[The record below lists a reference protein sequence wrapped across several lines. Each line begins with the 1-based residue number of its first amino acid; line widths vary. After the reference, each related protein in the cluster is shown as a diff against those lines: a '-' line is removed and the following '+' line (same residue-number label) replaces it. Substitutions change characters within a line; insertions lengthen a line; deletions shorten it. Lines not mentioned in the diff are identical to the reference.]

1 MAGFDAKLVA
11 SDVTHIVR
19 VVPAPAKTDAP
30 NRLAV
35 FDRATSR
42 RIASWPLLDAP
53 ARVAVYGDLVILSG
67 ATRHELYALRLA
79 DGRIA
84 QIGIARAGDRPL
96 IGPAGV
102 LYQDDLDLAKHRT
115 APAQRTLK
123 LVPLSSVRQELAR
136 PFTTVRMYMSY
147 SKLAPAATGSPRA
160 VAPAS
165 TPPYRGAD
173 PPRPLRLDR
182 ITAMAMNGSRVA
194 LAVHDAAGRCDYV
207 LFWNVQWHYVT
218 RLTRASGA
226 TCLPTHA
233 PGGITNVAIAG
244 SRAIWT
250 VTYGGTTRIVG
261 AMISDCQEWV
271 VARPVAGL
279 ERVAGLAGDGGIL
292 AYAFA
297 PSRTGRRLLS
307 AVPDTQSSVGVV
319 PAQWGGVS
327 VKQFQT
333 PLLGLS
339 VYDGRIAALSTGGTV
354 SITTRGGALIRQL
367 RVGPARAVALRGNLV
382 AALSNRGTL
391 DVFSISSGERLHSW
405 RVARNASSLDVQY
418 GIALLA
424 AGRDVY
430 AVNLATGWVT
440 NLFHAPARVAAQIE
454 APGAV
459 IQYNLAGHGH
469 LGFIPLS
476 RIEAS
481 VR

>member
-1 MAGFDAKLVA
+1 M
-11 SDVTHIVR
+11 
-19 VVPAPAKTDAP
+19 
-30 NRLAV
+30 V

-42 RIASWPLLDAP
+42 RIASWPLLDRP
-53 ARVAVYGDLVILSG
+53 ARVAVYGGIAILSG

-96 IGPAGV
+96 ISAAGV
-102 LYQDDLDLAKHRT
+102 LYQDDLDLKKHRT
-115 APAQRTLK
+115 APLQRTLK

-147 SKLAPAATGSPRA
+147 SAPSPASAPDSTGSVRA
-160 VAPAS
+160 VQRAS

-194 LAVHDAAGRCDYV
+194 LAVHDPTGRCDYV

-218 RLTRASGA
+218 RLTRSSGA

-250 VTYGGTTRIVG
+250 VTYGGKSRVVG
-261 AMISDCQEWV
+261 AMITDCQEWV

-279 ERVAGLAGDGGIL
+279 ERVAGLAGDGSVL
-292 AYAFA
+292 AYALA
-297 PSRTGRRLLS
+297 PRTIGHRLLS
-307 AVPDTQSSVGVV
+307 AARHSLSSVGVV
-319 PAQWGGVS
+319 PAHWGGVA
-327 VKQFQT
+327 VEQFRN

-339 VYDGRIAALSTGGTV
+339 VYDGRIAALRAGGTV
-354 SITTRGGALIRQL
+354 SIATPGGALTRQL
-367 RVGPARAVALRGNLV
+367 RVGSTRAVALRKNVV

-391 DVFSISSGERLHSW
+391 NVYSISSGQRLHSW
-405 RVARNASSLDVQY
+405 RVARDASSLDVQY
-418 GIALLA
+418 GIALLT
-424 AGRDVY
+424 AGHDVY
-430 AVNLATGWVT
+430 AVNLATGRAAH
-440 NLFHAPARVAAQIE
+440 LFHAPTRVAAQIE
-454 APGAV
+454 APGAA

-469 LGFIPLS
+469 LGFIPMS
-476 RIEAS
+476 QIEAS